1 MIAIEIREPG
11 GPDVLV
17 PVERPT
23 PAAAAGEVLIRVA
36 AAGVNPLD
44 FRIRSGGLKLFLPVK
59 RPFVPGTDVAGVV
72 ETAGPGAT
80 RFAVGDRVF
89 AMLPAKT
96 GGGYA
101 QFAVVDES
109 LVTPMPGDLSMTD
122 AAATPL
128 AALTALQ
135 ALRDKAEATAGAAVL
150 INGASGGVGSFA
162 VQIAKA
168 MKLHVTAT
176 ASGKNADFV
185 RSLGA
190 DAIVDYTAGL
200 DTLGPRFD
208 VVFDAVDKLSF
219 KQARRLLKPG
229 GVVVSTNPLA
239 EALALNVLAPF
250 RGGKKLR
257 SLFVKP
263 SGEQLRE
270 IAGWIGELKV
280 RPQVERTFP
289 LASADEAHRVG
300 ETGRTRGKL
309 VLIVDDAPSHRPA
322 TSA

>member
-1 MIAIEIREPG
+1 ML
-11 GPDVLV
+11 LV
-17 PVERPT
+17 KVH
-23 PAAAAGEVLIRVA
+23 AAS
-36 AAGVNPLD
+36 VNPLD
-44 FRIRSGGLKLFLPVK
+44 WHYLRGEPYIMRMDVGLGAPKDPRIGVDFSG
-59 RPFVPGTDVAGVV
+59 TVAAVGSKV
-72 ETAGPGAT
+72 T
-80 RFAVGDRVF
+80 RF
-89 AMLPAKT
+89 K
-96 GGGYA
+96 
-101 QFAVVDES
+101 
-109 LVTPMPGDLSMTD
+109 PGDEVFGGSKGSFAEYLRVREGGAVAPKPANVSHAQ
-122 AAATPL
+122 AAAMPI
-128 AALTALQ
+128 AAVTALQ
-135 ALRDKAEATAGAAVL
+135 ALRDQAQLKPGQKVL
-150 INGASGGVGSFA
+150 VNGASGGVGTYA